1 MSTNADDF
9 HELLNGLLDG
19 VLTDDEQRQLDIAM
33 KEDPS
38 LEDRLNELQAMRNS
52 LLRGRSVGR
61 LGPEFSQGVVAAA
74 RKRAEMMGD
83 RAPAWLRPPV
93 QRSADRVAKRI
104 PQSPPSPVRTE
115 TKSREY
121 ETTRIESTRIESIE
135 ASSEAILSRRAWR
148 VWIPTLTM
156 AVAASFM
163 VYFSVNYWAPRSSV
177 QPLVS
182 NIPLP
187 GEFDPAD
194 PETNHLAV
202 EMLPSESA
210 KVASSD
216 APMPSHESPVEAS
229 QRVASPDTPSANN
242 DASRLAAD
250 EKTRGS
256 LESPTDAPMVVPMVV
271 PMVERSAPVG
281 ELAVV
286 APDVEQPTNPIQDLL
301 QSKGV
306 TDPIFTLLADVS
318 IDPEAQQKESLR
330 SLMEEHDIVVADD
343 LNLSQE
349 QLDAL
354 IASRIVGSL
363 SPGTESQQSKD
374 VQVLFVRA
382 RATRIDAFLV
392 DIERQYKDFPNYR
405 LDMSFDPTVLQ
416 LTKQLSSVVTASD
429 AARRLAFRDTEQLG
443 LVTAFP
449 AGGREVQ
456 YVGIDARKQ
465 LSEQS
470 GAPKLKSPDTTSY
483 LILLVRNMPDSGQ

>member
-9 HELLNGLLDG
+9 YELLNGLLDG

-104 PQSPPSPVRTE
+104 PQSPSSPVRTE
-115 TKSREY
+115 IKSSDREI
-121 ETTRIESTRIESIE
+121 EPKRIETIET
-135 ASSEAILSRRAWR
+135 SSEQILSRRAWR

-163 VYFSVNYWAPRSSV
+163 IYFSVNYMAPSPTIH
-177 QPLVS
+177 PLVS

-187 GEFDPAD
+187 GEIDPVE

-202 EMLPSESA
+202 EMLPSETA

-216 APMPSHESPVEAS
+216 APIPSHESSIEAA
-229 QRVASPDTPSANN
+229 QGVASPDTPST
-242 DASRLAAD
+242 DVESSRLASD
-250 EKTRGS
+250 GQMRDL
-256 LESPTDAPMVVPMVV
+256 LESPTNAS
-271 PMVERSAPVG
+271 MVEPTAPRG
-281 ELAVV
+281 ELAAV
-286 APDVEQPTNPIQDLL
+286 APDVEQPANPIQDLL

-306 TDPIFTLLADVS
+306 TDPVFTLVADVS
-318 IDPEAQQKESLR
+318 IDPEAQQNESLR

-343 LNLSQE
+343 LNLSQD

-354 IASRIVGSL
+354 IASRIVGAL
-363 SPGTESQQSKD
+363 SPGTESQPSRD

-382 RATRIDAFLV
+382 RATRLDAFLV

-416 LTKQLSSVVTASD
+416 LTKQLSSVSTSSD
-429 AARRLAFRDTEQLG
+429 AARRLAFRDTERLG
-443 LVTAFP
+443 LVTSFP

-456 YVGIDARKQ
+456 YVGMEARKL
-465 LSEQS
+465 LSEQP

-483 LILLVRNMPDSGQ
+483 LILLVRNIPDSGQ